1 MTKPSIEKIT
11 HSHTRMRLFD
21 FEQGPDH
28 EFEGLPHRTYSNS
41 YGEGC
46 YLCATLSEIKQLQ
59 AELAKK
65 DAEIAELMDVMAFI
79 ERWAN
84 HHAPKYMNAEQAL
97 SVIQHHPSIKAITR
111 KYSDGKVPET
121 HDPYAENAALKAENL
136 GYAKALLD
144 LEAEVARLTADAR
157 RYQGATR

>member
-65 DAEIAELMDVMAFI
+65 DAEIALAKYNEDTWYGRFMEAAQSAHDFQREKSVLTA
-79 ERWAN
+79 ER
-84 HHAPKYMNAEQAL
+84 
-97 SVIQHHPSIKAITR
+97 
-111 KYSDGKVPET
+111 D
-121 HDPYAENAALKAENL
+121 ALKAENL